1 MGHMVG
7 KDVYRELGR
16 KIDGLIT
23 RAPWNETFH
32 AILKELY
39 TTEEADLVTRMPYGM
54 ASLDKIARLTGYD
67 KARLQTLLDGLCEK
81 GLVLDIDA
89 KDRYLY
95 TISPLI
101 VGIFE
106 FTMMRTRG
114 ELNTKEWARLFHKYL
129 NDPDTFYRANC
140 NHGERVSPL
149 RTLPHE
155 GTIADEEFVEIL
167 DYEKATAIVEGAK
180 KFVIGICSCR
190 HEKLHLGQKTCDVP
204 LETCSTLGA
213 SADLMIRHGFGKEV
227 SREEM
232 LENIARSREMGLVLC
247 ADNVKKNISFIC
259 HCCGCCCNVLLGVSR
274 FGYPNTVVTS
284 NYIAKV
290 DDDACSECGTC
301 VDICPVNAI
310 IMSNGNG
317 TPNLSPSAGAPPFR
331 VGLDSG
337 VKPTA
342 SGGPPHLSPSASH
355 LSPSAKAGGPDSRK
369 KPSASSGPPSRSL
382 SHLSPS
388 AKAGGPSGPVINEKL
403 CLGCGVCALECTTGS
418 MRLVPRAQRVLT
430 PEDTFER
437 VILQAL
443 ERGTLQNLLFDN
455 PQNTSHGFMRAFV
468 GGFLKLP
475 PVKKSLMSD
484 TLRSR
489 FLTFM
494 RRG

>member
-7 KDVYRELGR
+7 KDVYRKLGR

-39 TTEEADLVTRMPYGM
+39 TAEEADLVVRMPYGM
-54 ASLDKIARLTGYD
+54 ASLDKIEQVTGYD
-67 KARLQTLLDGLCEK
+67 KAQAQTLLEGLCEK
-81 GLVLDIDA
+81 GLVLDIGREG
-89 KDRYLY
+89 RYLY
-95 TISPLI
+95 IVSPLV

-114 ELNTKEWARLFHKYL
+114 QLNTKEWARLFHEYL
-129 NDPDTFYRANC
+129 SDPDTFYKANC
-140 NHGERVSPL
+140 GSGQKVSAL

-155 GTIADEEFVEIL
+155 GTVSEEEFVEVL
-167 DYEKATAIVEGAK
+167 DYEKATAITESAK
-180 KFVIGICSCR
+180 KFAIGICSCR
-190 HEKLHLGQKTCDVP
+190 HEKLHMGLKTCEVP
-204 LETCSTLGA
+204 LETCSTFGA
-213 SADLMIRHGFGKEV
+213 SADMMIRHGFGKEV
-227 SREEM
+227 SREAM
-232 LENIARSREMGLVLC
+232 LENNARSREMGLVFC

-301 VDICPVNAI
+301 ADICPVDAI
-310 IMSNGNG
+310 TVLNGNG
-317 TPNLSPSAGAPPFR
+317 NGAPP
-331 VGLDSG
+331 D
-337 VKPTA
+337 PTDRH
-342 SGGPPHLSPSASH
+342 SREGGN
-355 LSPSAKAGGPDSRK
+355 
-369 KPSASSGPPSRSL
+369 
-382 SHLSPS
+382 
-388 AKAGGPSGPVINEKL
+388 PSGPMINEKL

-455 PQNTSHGFMRAFV
+455 PQSSSHGFMRAFV
-468 GGFLKLP
+468 GGFLRLP

>member
-16 KIDGLIT
+16 KIDGQIT
-23 RAPWNETFH
+23 RAPWNESLH
-32 AILKELY
+32 AILRELY
-39 TTEEADLVTRMPYGM
+39 TTEEADLVVRMPYGM
-54 ASLDKIARLTGYD
+54 ASLDKIAQVTGYD
-67 KARLQTLLDGLCEK
+67 KARLRTLLDGLCEK
-81 GLVLDIDA
+81 GLVLDVDA
-89 KDRYLY
+89 KDGYLY
-95 TISPLI
+95 IVSPLI

-114 ELNTKEWARLFHKYL
+114 ELNTREWARLFHEYL
-129 NDPDTFYRANC
+129 SDPDTFYKANC
-140 NHGERVSPL
+140 GHGERVSPL

-167 DYEKATAIVEGAK
+167 DYEKATAIVKDAK

-190 HEKLHLGQKTCDVP
+190 HEKLHMGLKTCDVP

-232 LENIARSREMGLVLC
+232 LENIARSREMGLVFC
-247 ADNVKKNISFIC
+247 ADNVKKDVSFIC

-284 NYIAKV
+284 NFIAQV

-301 VDICPVNAI
+301 VDVCPVNAI
-310 IMSNGNG
+310 TMSNGNG
-317 TPNLSPSAGAPPFR
+317 NGTKN
-331 VGLDSG
+331 
-337 VKPTA
+337 
-342 SGGPPHLSPSASH
+342 
-355 LSPSAKAGGPDSRK
+355 
-369 KPSASSGPPSRSL
+369 
-382 SHLSPS
+382 LSPS

-403 CLGCGVCALECTTGS
+403 CLGCGVCALECATGS
-418 MRLVPRAQRVLT
+418 MRLVPRARRVLT

-455 PQNTSHGFMRAFV
+455 PQSTSHGFMRAFV
-468 GGFLKLP
+468 GGFLRLP
-475 PVKKSLMSD
+475 PVKRSLMSD

>member
-1 MGHMVG
+1 MVG

-54 ASLDKIARLTGYD
+54 ASLDKIARLTRYD
-67 KARLQTLLDGLCEK
+67 KAKLRTLLDGLCEK

-114 ELNTKEWARLFHKYL
+114 ELNTKEWARLFHEYL

-190 HEKLHLGQKTCDVP
+190 HEKLHIGQKTCDVP

-247 ADNVKKNISFIC
+247 ADNVKKDISFIC

-301 VDICPVNAI
+301 VDICPVDAI
-310 IMSNGNG
+310 TMSNGNG
-317 TPNLSPSAGAPPFR
+317 SGA
-331 VGLDSG
+331 DSHK
-337 VKPTA
+337 KPTA
-342 SGGPPHLSPSASH
+342 SGGPPHLSPSA
-355 LSPSAKAGGPDSRK
+355 
-369 KPSASSGPPSRSL
+369 

-418 MRLVPRAQRVLT
+418 MRLVLRAQRVLT

-455 PQNTSHGFMRAFV
+455 PQSTSHGFIRAFV

>member
-16 KIDGLIT
+16 KIDGQIT

-39 TTEEADLVTRMPYGM
+39 TTEEADLVVRMPYGM
-54 ASLDKIARLTGYD
+54 ASLDKIAQVTGYD
-67 KARLQTLLDGLCEK
+67 KARLQTSLDGLCEK
-81 GLVLDIDA
+81 GLVLDVGA
-89 KDRYLY
+89 KDRYHY

-114 ELNTKEWARLFHKYL
+114 ELKTKEWARLFHEYL
-129 NDPDTFYRANC
+129 SDPDTFYRANC
-140 NHGERVSPL
+140 GHGERVLPL
-149 RTLPHE
+149 RALPHE
-155 GTIADEEFVEIL
+155 GTITDSEFVEIL
-167 DYEKATAIVEGAK
+167 DFEKATAIVESAR

-190 HEKLHLGQKTCDVP
+190 HEKLHVGKKTCDIP
-204 LETCSTLGA
+204 LETCSTFGA
-213 SADLMIRHGFGKEV
+213 SADLMLRHGFGKEV

-232 LENIARSREMGLVLC
+232 LENNARSREMGLVLC
-247 ADNVKKNISFIC
+247 ADNVKKNVSFIC

-301 VDICPVNAI
+301 ADICPVNAI
-310 IMSNGNG
+310 TMSNGNG
-317 TPNLSPSAGAPPFR
+317 AQSMGA
-331 VGLDSG
+331 DSHE
-337 VKPTA
+337 KPTA
-342 SGGPPHLSPSASH
+342 SGGPPDRMGGLDSNEKPTASSGPPHMSPSASH
-355 LSPSAKAGGPDSRK
+355 LSPSASHLP
-369 KPSASSGPPSRSL
+369 PSA

-388 AKAGGPSGPVINEKL
+388 AKAGGPSGPVINEKF

-455 PQNTSHGFMRAFV
+455 PQSTSHGFMRAFV

>member
-16 KIDGLIT
+16 KIDGLIA

-39 TTEEADLVTRMPYGM
+39 TSQEADLIVKMPYGM
-54 ASLDKIARLTGYD
+54 ATLDKIAQVTGYD
-67 KARLQTLLDGLCEK
+67 KTRAQTLLDGLCEK
-81 GLVLDIDA
+81 GLVLDVGA
-89 KDRYLY
+89 RDRCLY
-95 TISPLI
+95 TVSPLI
-101 VGIFE
+101 IGIFE

-114 ELNTKEWARLFHKYL
+114 ELNIKEWARLFHEYL
-129 NDPDTFYRANC
+129 SNPETFYKANC
-140 NHGERVSPL
+140 GSGQKVSSL

-155 GTIADEEFVEIL
+155 GAVSDEEFVEVL
-167 DYEKATAIVEGAK
+167 DYEKATAITESAK
-180 KFVIGICSCR
+180 KFAIGICSCR
-190 HEKLHLGQKTCDVP
+190 HEKLHVGRKTCDVP
-204 LETCSTLGA
+204 LETCSTFGA
-213 SADLMIRHGFGKEV
+213 SADMMIRHGFAKEV
-227 SREEM
+227 SREQM
-232 LENIARSREMGLVLC
+232 LENNARSREMGLVFC
-247 ADNVKKNISFIC
+247 ADNVRKNTSFIC

-274 FGYPNTVVTS
+274 FGYPNMVVTS
-284 NYIAKV
+284 NFMAKV

-301 VDICPVNAI
+301 VDVCPVNAI
-310 IMSNGNG
+310 TMSKGNG
-317 TPNLSPSAGAPPFR
+317 S
-331 VGLDSG
+331 VHK
-337 VKPTA
+337 KPTA
-342 SGGPPHLSPSASH
+342 SGGPPERESYGAPPFRVGSDSH
-355 LSPSAKAGGPDSRK
+355 EKPTINGGP
-369 KPSASSGPPSRSL
+369 PNQT
-382 SHLSPS
+382 HNNLSPS

-418 MRLVPRAQRVLT
+418 MRLVPRAKRVIT

-455 PQNTSHGFMRAFV
+455 PQSTSQGFMRAFV

>member
-7 KDVYRELGR
+7 KDVYRQLGH

-23 RAPWNETFH
+23 RAPWNDTFH

-39 TTEEADLVTRMPYGM
+39 TSEEADLVVRMPYGM
-54 ASLDKIARLTGYD
+54 ASLDKIAQVTGYE
-67 KARLQTLLDGLCEK
+67 KARLQTLLEGLCEK
-81 GLVLDIDA
+81 GLVLDVGA

-95 TISPLI
+95 IVSPLI
-101 VGIFE
+101 IGIFE

-114 ELNTKEWARLFHKYL
+114 ELNTKEWARLFHEYL
-129 NDPDTFYRANC
+129 SDPDTFYKANC
-140 NHGERVSPL
+140 GSGQKVSAL
-149 RTLPHE
+149 RTIPHE
-155 GTIADEEFVEIL
+155 GTISDDAFVEVL
-167 DYEKATAIVEGAK
+167 DYEKATAITESAK

-190 HEKLHLGQKTCDVP
+190 HEKLHMGEKKCDVP
-204 LETCSTLGA
+204 LETCSTFGA
-213 SADLMIRHGFGKEV
+213 SADVMIRHGFGKEV
-227 SREEM
+227 SREQM
-232 LENIARSREMGLVLC
+232 LENNARSREMGLVFC
-247 ADNVKKNISFIC
+247 ADNVKKNVSFIC

-284 NYIAKV
+284 NYIAQV
-290 DDDACSECGTC
+290 DDDACSLCGTC
-301 VDICPVNAI
+301 ADVCPVNAI
-310 IMSNGNG
+310 TMSNGNG
-317 TPNLSPSAGAPPFR
+317 TNKQPTASGGALERDSYGAPPFR
-331 VGLDSG
+331 VGSDSHE
-337 VKPTA
+337 KPTIN
-342 SGGPPHLSPSASH
+342 GGPLQM
-355 LSPSAKAGGPDSRK
+355 SPSAKAGGPD
-369 KPSASSGPPSRSL
+369 KPI
-382 SHLSPS
+382 
-388 AKAGGPSGPVINEKL
+388 VNEKL
-403 CLGCGVCALECTTGS
+403 CLGCGVCALGCTTDS

-455 PQNTSHGFMRAFV
+455 PQSTTHGFMRAFV